1 MKTPTHI
8 YIFEEGLSAEQF
20 ELANKRTK
28 NHDFEK
34 LKIEDYPTLF
44 SILEIMCDEY
54 WGGEFENVYATYLV
68 NDFTTLKLSNL
79 EPSHILEYNDKLKSV
94 FEEAHTLYTFNDKLV
109 DGVSNATGIID
120 EYYDI
125 KIENLNYKREVDTEY
140 FSTIYEVIS
149 EEKENL
155 IRALDEQLNELNL
168 ATLYSE

>member
-1 MKTPTHI
+1 
-8 YIFEEGLSAEQF
+8 
-20 ELANKRTK
+20 
-28 NHDFEK
+28 
-34 LKIEDYPTLF
+34 
-44 SILEIMCDEY
+44 
-54 WGGEFENVYATYLV
+54 
-68 NDFTTLKLSNL
+68 
-79 EPSHILEYNDKLKSV
+79 LEYNDKLKSI
-94 FEEAHTLYTFNDKLV
+94 FDEFYALYTFNDKLV

-140 FSTIYEVIS
+140 FSTIYEVIG